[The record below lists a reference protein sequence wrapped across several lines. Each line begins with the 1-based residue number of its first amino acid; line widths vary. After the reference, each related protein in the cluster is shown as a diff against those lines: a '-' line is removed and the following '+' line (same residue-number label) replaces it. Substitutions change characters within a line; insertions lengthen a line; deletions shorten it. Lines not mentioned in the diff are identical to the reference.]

1 MKYCRYCGKE
11 IHENSSFCPYCMQ
24 NQIEKQ
30 SEIIYEKSSK
40 KWLYIVLII
49 VTAIIAVI
57 AVLYLVLNGEN
68 RKSDISIESTEAT
81 SATSTEPILTTVTAS
96 TTDFEQTT
104 TITTTETAVSTTEL
118 VTTVT
123 SIETTAVSVTETMSQ
138 EISFELGDYIT
149 EGKSSSQVMGYGGY
163 EDIGG
168 TILTIEGITDNTL
181 NFSIALYSE
190 SGYASDTL
198 SARDITA
205 EIVGKTAEFQF
216 DDMLSGKGAGK
227 LTFENGKIHIETW
240 GDTSNPTSIIL
251 NEYLT

>member
-49 VTAIIAVI
+49 ATAIIAVI
-57 AVLYLVLNGEN
+57 AVLYFVLNGEN
-68 RKSDISIESTEAT
+68 RKSDISIESTETT
-81 SATSTEPILTTVTAS
+81 STTSTEPILTTVT
-96 TTDFEQTT
+96 TYIEQTT
-104 TITTTETAVSTTEL
+104 TTTETTVSITEL
-118 VTTVT
+118 VTTAT
-123 SIETTAVSVTETMSQ
+123 SIETTAVSVTETVSQ

-205 EIVGKTAEFQF
+205 EIVGNTAEFQF
-216 DDMLSGKGAGK
+216 DDMLGGKGAGK
-227 LTFENGKIHIETW
+227 LTLESGRIHIETW
-240 GDTSNPTSIIL
+240 GETYNPTSIIL

>member
-1 MKYCRYCGKE
+1 MMKKCKYCGKE
-11 IHENSSFCPYCMQ
+11 IHENASFCPYCMQ

-30 SEIIYEKSSK
+30 SEIIYEKSSM
-40 KWLYIVLII
+40 KWIYIVLII
-49 VTAIIAVI
+49 ATAIIAVI
-57 AVLYLVLNGEN
+57 AVLYFVLNGEN
-68 RKSDISIESTEAT
+68 RKSDISTESTEAIST
-81 SATSTEPILTTVTAS
+81 TSTEQILTTVTTS
-96 TTDFEQTT
+96 TTDIEQTT
-104 TITTTETAVSTTEL
+104 TTTETTVSTTEL

-123 SIETTAVSVTETMSQ
+123 SIETTTVSVTETMSQ
-138 EISFELGDYIT
+138 VISFELGDYIT

-168 TILTIEGITDNTL
+168 IILTIEDITDNTL
-181 NFSIALYSE
+181 NFSIVVYSE

-198 SARDITA
+198 SARDISA
-205 EIVGKTAEFQF
+205 EIVGNTAEFQF

-240 GDTSNPTSIIL
+240 GETDNPTSIIL

>member
-1 MKYCRYCGKE
+1 MMKKCKYCGKE

-40 KWLYIVLII
+40 KWLNIVLII

-57 AVLYLVLNGEN
+57 TVLYLVLNGEN
-68 RKSDISIESTEAT
+68 RKSDISIESTEAI
-81 SATSTEPILTTVTAS
+81 SNVSTEPILTTVTAS
-96 TTDFEQTT
+96 TTDIEQTAT
-104 TITTTETAVSTTEL
+104 TTTTETTVSTTEL
-118 VTTVT
+118 VITAT
-123 SIETTAVSVTETMSQ
+123 STETMSQ
-138 EISFELGDYIT
+138 EISFEPGDYIT

-168 TILTIEGITDNTL
+168 TILTIENITDNTL
-181 NFSIALYSE
+181 NFSIVVYSE

-205 EIVGKTAEFQF
+205 EIVGNTAEFQF

-240 GDTSNPTSIIL
+240 GETDNPTSIIL